1 MREME
6 CEKRMHGYNGR
17 KRIYIYNM
25 YLYLRIAERGRQR
38 EREREREREKERKKE
53 RKEERVCECE

>member
-1 MREME
+1 MDIVG
-6 CEKRMHGYNGR
+6 EKE
-17 KRIYIYNM
+17 YIYNM